1 MSNTPLP
8 MVEYQDFSL
17 KMHNEAG
24 TQGRIVNAQIELT
37 YGCNLHCVHCYTDCY
52 NRPDLI
58 KQELSYEEITR
69 ILDQLAAE
77 GCLWVCLTGGEI
89 FMRKDFLDIYD
100 YAKQKGFL
108 ITLFTNGTLFTEAMA
123 DYLKEHP
130 PFSIEIS
137 CHGATEET
145 FDRITQVKGSFQRF
159 LKGIRLLVE
168 RGLPIKIKT
177 KAMTVNQHEL
187 DQIKAFVEGLGTQFR
202 LSNVI
207 YPRLNGDLTPAIYR
221 LSPEEIVALES
232 QEEDGEPEDRCT
244 EAEGQ
249 LGQPADDR
257 LFRCGCG
264 TTAVHINAWGQLGT
278 CTWATERADLRQATV
293 ADAVRQVFPRIR
305 AARYQGETPC
315 RACHVHTL
323 CDKMPANAADEAGD
337 PEQAVLSVCS
347 SASPTIQSTSIYCNR
362 ATMGVGCRKG
372 NLSPS
377 RTDMTTSS

>member
-1 MSNTPLP
+1 MGCSPIP
-8 MVEYQDFSL
+8 MIEYKDFSL
-17 KMHNEAG
+17 SVH
-24 TQGRIVNAQIELT
+24 TQAAEQNKLVNAQIELT

-159 LKGIRLLVE
+159 LKGMRLLVE

-177 KAMTVNQHEL
+177 KAMTLNQHEL

-202 LSNVI
+202 LGTAIN
-207 YPRLNGDLTPAIYR
+207 PRLDGDLEPAAYR

-232 QEEDGEPEDRCT
+232 QEGDREPEDRCP
-244 EAEGQ
+244 EAESQ
-249 LGQPADDR
+249 LGPPSDDR

-264 TTAVHINAWGQLGT
+264 TTAVHINAWGRLGA
-278 CTWATERADLRQATV
+278 CTWGTERADLRQVTV
-293 ADAVRQVFPRIR
+293 ADAIAEVFPRIR
-305 AARYQGETPC
+305 AARYQTDTPC
-315 RACHVHTL
+315 RTCHVHIF
-323 CDKMPANAADEAGD
+323 CNKMPANAAAEAGD
-337 PEQAVLSVCS
+337 PEQPVEHFCRVAY
-347 SASPTIQSTSIYCNR
+347 QR
-362 ATMGVGCRKG
+362 ARQMGIPGECPVGLQEKDVKR
-372 NLSPS
+372 
-377 RTDMTTSS
+377 

>member
-1 MSNTPLP
+1 
-8 MVEYQDFSL
+8 MVKYKDFSL
-17 KMHNEAG
+17 NVH
-24 TQGRIVNAQIELT
+24 TQAEHTRTVVNAQIELT

-52 NRPDLI
+52 NRPDLL
-58 KQELSYEEITR
+58 KQELSYEEVTR

-77 GCLWVCLTGGEI
+77 GCLWVCFTGGEI
-89 FMRKDFLDIYD
+89 FMRKDFLEIYA
-100 YAKQKGFL
+100 YAKRKGFL
-108 ITLFTNGTLFTEAMA
+108 ITLFTNGTLFTEAIA

-159 LKGIRLLVE
+159 LKGIRLLTE

-202 LSNVI
+202 LSTII
-207 YPRLNGDLTPAIYR
+207 YPRLNGDLTPAAYR
-221 LSPEEIVALES
+221 LSPDEIVALES
-232 QEEDGEPEDRCT
+232 QEGGSDQEDRCT
-244 EAEGQ
+244 EAEIEIGP
-249 LGQPADDR
+249 PADDR

-278 CTWATERADLRQATV
+278 CTWVTERADLRQTTV

-305 AARYQGETPC
+305 AARYQGESPC
-315 RACHVHTL
+315 RTCHVHTF
-323 CDKMPANAADEAGD
+323 CDKMPANAAAEAGD
-337 PEQAVLSVCS
+337 REQPVEHFCRVAYQRAHLMGIPGECPVGLREEEGKRYTFNV
-347 SASPTIQSTSIYCNR
+347 NR
-362 ATMGVGCRKG
+362 A
-372 NLSPS
+372 
-377 RTDMTTSS
+377 DH